1 MQKSTFIRILV
12 VSGVLIALCLM
23 TVKLLNNPQ
32 YVTLSSAPALGGQV
46 AQALQ
51 TAGQANSIP
60 VPGKDFT
67 LSNVK
72 YFSNGTWAVVDI
84 KPTDP
89 NAFNKSIAILQK
101 QQGVFRVIL
110 GPSSSL
116 PRDYAS
122 SLPDDLNGYLFQR
135 GVFN

>member
-1 MQKSTFIRILV
+1 MQKNTLIRILV
-12 VSGVLIALCLM
+12 VSGVLVAVCVV

-32 YVTLSSAPALGGQV
+32 YVTLGSAPALGGQV

-72 YFSNGTWAVVDI
+72 YFSNGTWAVVDF
-84 KPTDP
+84 KPTNR
-89 NAFNKSIAILQK
+89 NAFNGGIAILQK
-101 QQGVFRVIL
+101 QQGIFRVVL
-110 GPSSSL
+110 GPSSTL

-135 GVFN
+135 GVFH